1 MSHRTQGADGLE
13 QQRLVVE
20 FARPRVEFTADHL
33 VVEPHIARNADIVD
47 GELFAFEYA
56 DLQVDRVF
64 ADDDFGRVDL
74 RGEVALIFVEIGDG
88 RFVRIVVGA
97 DAQALVHRFFV
108 VNRAF
113 FDTEHPS
120 QFVGFIDRVADPGNI
135 ADVVLVAFRNVQR
148 DTHTLVV
155 DRVDRIGDDV
165 GVAETFRIVKVE
177 QQLLVVFEIFF
188 VEFRPPEEVEAF
200 LVGFL
205 EGAAQTFVGKFFVAC
220 EIDLSDFDFTF
231 AIDDEGHVYGLLQ
244 YRVVVDADRYFG
256 VAETFVCV
264 VFVNELRV
272 LVDHVVRKL
281 GAALEFELFEQVFL
295 VAFGDALETPVID
308 AGTFL
313 QENFQVEAV
322 AFDGR
327 TDADVRKEALVPQ
340 AGDGCRDEVAG
351 QVYRIA
357 RDKTRRSSQNAVV
370 NVLRPVNIDV
380 GKVSGYRLRVSGLFR
395 IAVKAGSYPRPDPS
409 VRPGAEP
416 PRRRAPARISGDRA
430 AAGRPSVSEILCLDD
445 SSCVV

>member
-1 MSHRTQGADGLE
+1 M
-13 QQRLVVE
+13 
-20 FARPRVEFTADHL
+20 
-33 VVEPHIARNADIVD
+33 
-47 GELFAFEYA
+47 
-56 DLQVDRVF
+56 
-64 ADDDFGRVDL
+64 
-74 RGEVALIFVEIGDG
+74 
-88 RFVRIVVGA
+88 
-97 DAQALVHRFFV
+97 
-108 VNRAF
+108 
-113 FDTEHPS
+113 
-120 QFVGFIDRVADPGNI
+120 
-135 ADVVLVAFRNVQR
+135 
-148 DTHTLVV
+148 
-155 DRVDRIGDDV
+155 
-165 GVAETFRIVKVE
+165 
-177 QQLLVVFEIFF
+177 
-188 VEFRPPEEVEAF
+188 
-200 LVGFL
+200 
-205 EGAAQTFVGKFFVAC
+205 
-220 EIDLSDFDFTF
+220 
-231 AIDDEGHVYGLLQ
+231 
-244 YRVVVDADRYFG
+244 
-256 VAETFVCV
+256 
-264 VFVNELRV
+264 NELRV

-380 GKVSGYRLRVSGLFR
+380 ADVVKFLGTAFECRGFSNCC
-395 IAVKAGSYPRPDPS
+395 KAGSYPRPDPS

>member
-1 MSHRTQGADGLE
+1 M
-13 QQRLVVE
+13 
-20 FARPRVEFTADHL
+20 
-33 VVEPHIARNADIVD
+33 
-47 GELFAFEYA
+47 
-56 DLQVDRVF
+56 
-64 ADDDFGRVDL
+64 
-74 RGEVALIFVEIGDG
+74 
-88 RFVRIVVGA
+88 
-97 DAQALVHRFFV
+97 
-108 VNRAF
+108 
-113 FDTEHPS
+113 
-120 QFVGFIDRVADPGNI
+120 
-135 ADVVLVAFRNVQR
+135 
-148 DTHTLVV
+148 
-155 DRVDRIGDDV
+155 
-165 GVAETFRIVKVE
+165 
-177 QQLLVVFEIFF
+177 
-188 VEFRPPEEVEAF
+188 
-200 LVGFL
+200 GFL

-380 GKVSGYRLRVSGLFR
+380 ADV
-395 IAVKAGSYPRPDPS
+395 VKFLGTAFECRGFF
-409 VRPGAEP
+409 E
-416 PRRRAPARISGDRA
+416 
-430 AAGRPSVSEILCLDD
+430 LL
-445 SSCVV
+445 